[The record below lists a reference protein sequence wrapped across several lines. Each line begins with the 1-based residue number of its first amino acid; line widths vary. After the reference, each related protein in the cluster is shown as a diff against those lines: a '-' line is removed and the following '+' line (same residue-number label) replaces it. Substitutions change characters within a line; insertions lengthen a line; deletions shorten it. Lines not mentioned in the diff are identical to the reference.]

1 MDMDTKEQIAAA
13 SSQLDRVLGFFPRAD
28 SKISALF
35 ALNVGMLTVLVLNFS
50 AKDVDAWHLML
61 LGGLVVVGLGASLV
75 LLYTASFPQLAGGE
89 QSLVY
94 FREIA
99 KRTESNFIEETK
111 QCDPKKQLADLLGQV
126 WRNSQ
131 ILRMKY
137 DRTKWAFIAT
147 AVTLPVWLAQLLLA
161 GIAHAN
167 FIVR

>member
-1 MDMDTKEQIAAA
+1 MDMDSSERIAAA
-13 SSQLDRVLGFFPRAD
+13 SSQLDRVLGFFPRVD
-28 SKISALF
+28 NKISALF
-35 ALNVGMLTVLVLNFS
+35 AVNVGMLTVLVLNFS
-50 AKDVDAWHLML
+50 AKDVYVWYLVL
-61 LGGLVVVGLGASLV
+61 LGVLVVLGLGASLV

-99 KRTESNFIEETK
+99 KRTESNFIQEARE
-111 QCDPKKQLADLLGQV
+111 CDPNKQLTDLLGQV

-131 ILRMKY
+131 ILRIKY

-147 AVTLPVWLAQLLLA
+147 AITLPIWLAQLLLA
-161 GIAHAN
+161 GIDHAN